1 MEGDEGEWHVSI
13 RCSLQCIGEVRRGQT
28 SRASQS
34 RSGERGKRKHL
45 NKIDEG
51 KAIDT
56 CYLPA
61 REKSAWSLRAGS
73 PPRAV
78 HIMFRSSISQLLQIN
93 CKRV

>member
-1 MEGDEGEWHVSI
+1 MKGKYVSI
-13 RCSLQCIGEVRRGQT
+13 RCGLQCIGEIREGEA
-28 SRASQS
+28 SCASQS
-34 RSGERGKRKHL
+34 RSGERGEQRHL

-51 KAIDT
+51 KENDT
-56 CYLPA
+56 CHLPP
-61 REKSAWSLRAGS
+61 RVKSAWSLSAGS